1 VFKTLLKI
9 VGAMAAVAV
18 IVALSLTWVVVR
30 FVQADGPTIIVPA
43 PAILGQAV
51 LALTPAREREIELD
65 FDLTP
70 YREPGLE
77 LIRELRGTPDAE
89 LFRLDQD
96 GETVVISKQG
106 DRIRIEVDN
115 RDETVKVNAPIA
127 AFEAFLEAYEG
138 KGMRLTQ
145 LAGVIRHFDSG
156 KAVEVRTADADVDV
170 WIW

>member
-1 VFKTLLKI
+1 MFRTLLK
-9 VGAMAAVAV
+9 VAGVLAAVAL

-30 FVQADGPTIIVPA
+30 VVQTDGPTIIVPA
-43 PAILGQAV
+43 PAILGQVV
-51 LALTPAREREIELD
+51 LAFTPAREREIEFD

-70 YREPGLE
+70 YREPGRE
-77 LIRELRGTPDAE
+77 FIRELRATPDAE
-89 LFRLDQD
+89 LLRVDQD

-145 LAGVIRHFDSG
+145 LAGMIRHFDSG
-156 KAVEVRTADADVDV
+156 KVVEVRTADTDVDV